1 MVVMLEHKPAVLVSG
16 LVTAAHAESL
26 HSLAAFACRK
36 IILASPPTS
45 GRDRRTESDCLDL
58 TAIVDADAVG
68 PACRAEAIPGQLV
81 LVRDHQLG
89 FQSIGTALNDLRLR
103 CIVLYTHIS
112 YDVDV
117 SWVLGRL
124 DELSSLVRVEYF
136 ALDLFCDVEKSW
148 EVFLSAQSDEFNAR
162 DLQHVCERFPSLL
175 SADVGPDNVLE
186 IASFPGVKGI
196 FLTCD
201 ELEPRVPLERHV
213 LTFDVVREMVH
224 ILLRAF

>member
-1 MVVMLEHKPAVLVSG
+1 MSVMLEHKPVVLVSG

-26 HSLAAFACRK
+26 RSLAAFACRK

-45 GRDRRTESDCLDL
+45 GGDRRTETECLDL

-68 PACRAEAIPGQLV
+68 PACRAGAIPGQLV

-89 FQSIGTALNDLRLR
+89 FQNIITVLNDLGLR
-103 CIVLYTHIS
+103 CIVLYAHIS

-136 ALDLFCDVEKSW
+136 ALDLFCDVERSW
-148 EVFLSAQSDEFNAR
+148 EVFLSAQGDEFDVR
-162 DLQHVCERFPSLL
+162 DLQHVCERVPSLL
-175 SADVGPDNVLE
+175 SADAGTANILE
-186 IASFPGVKGI
+186 IASFPEARGI

-213 LTFDVVREMVH
+213 LTFDVVRQMVH
-224 ILLRAF
+224 ILLRAR